1 MAMLA
6 MFPLG
11 AVLLPGAV
19 MPLHVFEPRYRAL
32 VQDCLRAEVP
42 EFGVVMIQRGS
53 EVGGGDQRSSVG
65 TVAQIVQVAAIDDG
79 RYLVVC
85 AGTRRIRV
93 SAWLPDDPYPL
104 ADVDDWPDE
113 GPGNEPDVE
122 PDGPA
127 LTEQVHQMRARV
139 RRACALANELG
150 DAVLAGTDELSAD
163 PVLASYQLAALAPIG
178 PADMYTLLRASGAPA
193 RLALLAEVMDDL
205 DARQQFRLAAS
216 DDPDFGLPSPQ

>member
-53 EVGGGDQRSSVG
+53 EVGGGDQRSAVG
-65 TVAQIVQVAAIDDG
+65 TVAQIVQVAEIDDG

-85 AGTRRIRV
+85 VGTRRIRV

-113 GPGNEPDVE
+113 TPDEASDGLALNEE
-122 PDGPA
+122 
-127 LTEQVHQMRARV
+127 VHQMRARV

-178 PADMYTLLRASGAPA
+178 PADMYTLLRATGAPA

-216 DDPDFGLPSPQ
+216 DDPGFGLPSPD

>member
-53 EVGGGDQRSSVG
+53 EVGGGDQRSPVG
-65 TVAQIVQVAAIDDG
+65 TVAQILQVAEIDDG

-85 AGTRRIRV
+85 VGTRRIRV

-113 GPGNEPDVE
+113 GPDEL
-122 PDGPA
+122 A

-150 DAVLAGTDELSAD
+150 DAVLAGTDELSPD

-178 PADMYTLLRASGAPA
+178 PADMYTLLRASGAPE
-193 RLALLAEVMDDL
+193 RLAVLTEVMDDL

-216 DDPDFGLPSPQ
+216 DDPDFGPPTPE